1 MCGDSRPDLNYPE
14 IPNNWNDEEIT
25 TMANFNEKINFGT
38 GFVLCDPD
46 NYFIYR
52 SDSMRMF
59 ARKIYNDLHSCDDSY
74 RLIIQ
79 YKTTHSVKRMAVHCF
94 MWSCE
99 SANSGNVDVRMLD
112 RKEDCEDIGD
122 PRLDSIE
129 GAIFIKD
136 RYVYMYGDTWLD
148 AVTLNKEYVV
158 CDAFV
163 CGRLGGTFRI
173 PAEVFDR
180 FFGLKEN
187 FPIQY
192 DEIFGKTEEATPV
205 QEETQQSKKIYDA
218 YEIACLMDSNR
229 LCSDLVSSLIRLIGG
244 TNSHY
249 VIKDIYEKSQVARK
263 AVEDLAIEL
272 GISIRNIE
280 DGLK

>member
-1 MCGDSRPDLNYPE
+1 
-14 IPNNWNDEEIT
+14 
-25 TMANFNEKINFGT
+25 MANFKDKINFGT

-79 YKTTHSVKRMAVHCF
+79 YKTTHSVKRMAGHCF
-94 MWSCE
+94 MWSYE

-129 GAIFIKD
+129 GAIFIRD
-136 RYVYMYGDTWLD
+136 GYVYMYGDTWLD
-148 AVTLNKEYVV
+148 AVTLKKEYVI

-163 CGRLGGTFRI
+163 CGRLGCTFRI

-180 FFGLKEN
+180 IFGLKEN
-187 FPIQY
+187 FPDQY
-192 DEIFGKTEEATPV
+192 EKVFGKAEDAKSV
-205 QEETQQSKKIYDA
+205 QEETQQNKKIYDA

-229 LCSDLVSSLIRLIGG
+229 LCSDLLSSLIRLIGG

-249 VIKDIYEKSQVARK
+249 VSKDIYEKSQVARK

-280 DGLK
+280 DGR